1 MIDMV
6 VKKEHIKK
14 ATILLDADIVNMLI
28 LRKTVGMTYSDVIR
42 ELLKK

>member
-1 MIDMV
+1 MDMV
-6 VKKEHIKK
+6 AKKELIKK
-14 ATILLDADIVNMLI
+14 ATILLDADIVNLLI

>member
-1 MIDMV
+1 MV
-6 VKKEHIKK
+6 AKKEHIKK

>member
-1 MIDMV
+1 MIM
-6 VKKEHIKK
+6 KKEKVKK